1 VTAVLYEIKTL
12 RKVYDGRAVLDLE
25 SLRLERG
32 KIIGL
37 LGPNGAGKTTL
48 LEILAFLLRPTSGR
62 VWFQGE
68 EADFA
73 GSGIMHLRRKVVLV
87 QQKPI
92 LFTTTV
98 LKNLAFP
105 LKIRKIQEKSRS
117 AVIQELLDLVGMR
130 EFTNAPAHKLS
141 GGETQRIA
149 IARALAC
156 FPEVIL
162 LDEPTSNLDMEH
174 QITIERIIHN
184 VNVAK
189 GISVIFT
196 THNMMQASRLADET
210 LFLFEG
216 RLARSV
222 HENIFTGIIETDSE
236 GATYCLL
243 QNGLKLAVK
252 SEKTGPVRVSI
263 DPGGLKIEE
272 TGEAFRP
279 DHTFRGKLIQVAEE
293 HGRVRA
299 TVDVGV
305 PLSVLIPKESFR
317 GLHVTLGEEVWLTC
331 PPDSIQVL

>member
-1 VTAVLYEIKTL
+1 VLYEIKTL

-25 SLRLERG
+25 SLHLERG
-32 KIIGL
+32 KITGL

-48 LEILAFLLRPTSGR
+48 LEILAFLLRPTSGS
-62 VWFQGE
+62 VWFEGE

-73 GSGIMHLRRKVVLV
+73 SSRIKHLRRKVVLV

-92 LFTTTV
+92 LFTTAV
-98 LKNLAFP
+98 YKNLAFP
-105 LKIRKIQEKSRS
+105 LKIRKMGKKSRW
-117 AVIQELLDLVGMR
+117 AVIQELLDLVGMG
-130 EFTNAPAHKLS
+130 EFAHARAHALS

-162 LDEPTSNLDMEH
+162 LDEPTSNVDMEH
-174 QITIERIIHN
+174 QITIERIIRS

-210 LFLFEG
+210 LFLLEG
-216 RLARSV
+216 KLAQSV

-236 GATYCLL
+236 GSRYCLL
-243 QNGLKLAVK
+243 PNGLKLAVNSDK
-252 SEKTGPVRVSI
+252 VGPVRVSI
-263 DPGGLKIEE
+263 DPAALKIGG
-272 TGEAFRP
+272 TGQASLP
-279 DHTFRGKLIQVAEE
+279 DHAFRGKLIQVADE

-299 TVDVGV
+299 TVDVGI
-305 PLSVLIPKESFR
+305 PLSVLIPKESFK
-317 GLHVTLGEEVWLTC
+317 GLRVTLGEEVRLTC
-331 PPDSIQVL
+331 PPGCIEVL